1 MKRKRSVPCLAAALL
16 AFASSPAEA
25 CCHRGAR
32 RCGHHRIV
40 YARPVAAP
48 AAYASAPAVSAALPA
63 TYASAPA
70 VYATA
75 PQPVA
80 QAVAPTP
87 AEAPGVQPMYRYAA
101 GEGTPAYYYTYDS
114 SGKLIVQQWVDWVF
128 RGGKEAGMP
137 RPPLPIIGNF
147 VGRR

>member
-1 MKRKRSVPCLAAALL
+1 MKRKRSVPCLAAAIL

-48 AAYASAPAVSAALPA
+48 AAYAAAPAVSAPA
-63 TYASAPA
+63 PAAYASP
-70 VYATA
+70 

-80 QAVAPTP
+80 QAVAAPSAVAPTP